1 MNKSYLLIA
10 LILIFKITLSQDCP
24 NQVKGFLN
32 FRSQAEI
39 DNFKIK
45 FPRCKCLNAPV
56 GIAGEN
62 IKNLNGLSGLERIG
76 SISSGLY
83 IGSYFDDNGRRISVG
98 NPLLIDLKGLDN
110 LRSVNYLWIGYNP
123 VLENFNGL
131 SKLDTIYQEF
141 TIAQNPKLNSFS
153 GLDSLVIVHSLT
165 IGLNKSI
172 QNLKG
177 LEGISEFPKRILIQY
192 NNSLKDLT
200 GLEQLRELN
209 SLRIFFNDSLE
220 SLKGLENLTEFKGE
234 FLGNGELYIIENDAL
249 QNLSALKNLRSM
261 GKAYDGM
268 FGNWGGLT
276 ISKNK
281 ILTSIEGIQNI
292 DPTTISQLSIGGN
305 SSLTECKIESV
316 CEMLSIADSLVFISD
331 NGISC
336 NKEEVKNACTNS
348 TFFSSLR
355 KNEISALPNPA
366 NDFINITSSVKIIS
380 YTILDIYGT
389 ERIVEHKNFDSCFRI
404 SVESLKNGIYFI
416 ALKTSSQIYIKKIVI
431 QK

>member
-24 NQVKGFLN
+24 NQGKGFIN

-39 DNFKIK
+39 DNFKIN
-45 FPRCKCLNAPV
+45 FPRCKCLNVPV
-56 GIAGEN
+56 GIAGGN

-76 SISSGLY
+76 SINSGLY
-83 IGSYFDDNGRRISVG
+83 IGLYFDDEGKRIIAG
-98 NPLLIDLKGLDN
+98 NPLLIDLKGMDN

-123 VLENFNGL
+123 VLENFYGL

-141 TIAQNPKLNSFS
+141 TVAQNPKLISFS
-153 GLDSLVIVHSLT
+153 GLDSLVIVSSLT
-165 IGLNKSI
+165 IGVNKSV

-177 LEGISEFPKRILIQY
+177 LEGISVFPKRILIRD

-200 GLEQLRELN
+200 GLEQLKELN
-209 SLRIFFNDSLE
+209 SLDILYNDSLE

-268 FGNWGGLT
+268 FGSWGGLT

-281 ILTSIEGIQNI
+281 NLTSIEGIQNI

-316 CEMLSIADSLVFISD
+316 CKMLGIADSLVYITD

-336 NKEEVKNACTNS
+336 NKEEVKNACNNS
-348 TFFSSLR
+348 TFVSSLR
-355 KNEISALPNPA
+355 KNEISAFPNPA
-366 NDFINITSSVKIIS
+366 IDFINITSSVKIIS
-380 YTILDIYGT
+380 CKILDIYGT
-389 ERIVEHKNFDSCFRI
+389 ERIVEPKNFESCFKI

-416 ALKTSSQIYIKKIVI
+416 ALNTSNQVYIKKFVI